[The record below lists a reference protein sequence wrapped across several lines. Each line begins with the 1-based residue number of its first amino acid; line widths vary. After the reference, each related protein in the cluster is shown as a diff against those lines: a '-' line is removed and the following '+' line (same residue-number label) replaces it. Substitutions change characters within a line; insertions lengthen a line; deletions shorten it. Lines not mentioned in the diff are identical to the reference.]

1 DIGNL
6 CHLVLKTHTK
16 LKQKERKDY
25 AFSYFQKLGF
35 ENLDRLWHSYANELS
50 LGMARRVSLAL
61 ALLNQPQILICDEIT
76 ASLDKENASK
86 IISILEELKNTTAL
100 VCITHD
106 LNLVNSLADEILMLE
121 KNSSNLYSLNEFLR
135 YYNA

>member
-1 DIGNL
+1 
-6 CHLVLKTHTK
+6 
-16 LKQKERKDY
+16 
-25 AFSYFQKLGF
+25 
-35 ENLDRLWHSYANELS
+35 
-50 LGMARRVSLAL
+50 
-61 ALLNQPQILICDEIT
+61 
-76 ASLDKENASK
+76 
-86 IISILEELKNTTAL
+86 NTTAL